1 MKSLVQFIQEK
12 LIIKKNKAVN
22 YKYFPKTKAELK
34 YSMHFYKFY

>member
-12 LIIKKNKAVN
+12 LIIKKRNNKYN
-22 YKYFPKTKAELK
+22 YFPKTKAELK